1 MSPTARRSLR
11 GVLTRNMIVMQA
23 IVVLAFVL
31 AASIPIVNLMS
42 GEQRL
47 DGSVVEVIAAAIHRG
62 PDGALTVTETGDLS
76 ELYAGYPNFWFFATD
91 GQGHRVS
98 GGIVPI
104 ESSALADNLSRIDSA
119 NVADVGSPETP
130 VAIIRQHGSAA
141 GRLWIITG
149 GGPPYYTVAILFNA
163 ILSPVFGI
171 FILLLSSASLLVIPH
186 FVKRQLKGL
195 DDLSAEADEIDVK
208 QRGTRLSPDQV
219 PSELQPL
226 LRAVNAAF
234 QRLDDGIDRQ
244 HRFMADAAHEL
255 RTPIAILQ
263 VNLEM
268 LPETADK
275 QRLLVNVARLSSM
288 TDQLLD
294 LQRMGLTSAPF
305 QRLDL
310 VELAA
315 TVTADVAPL
324 ATAAGDEICFQTG
337 ADAVHVM
344 GDRDALSRA
353 LANLIQNAI
362 MHGGD
367 KARIRVEVCPDGRLQ
382 VADSGPGID
391 QADREEIFE
400 PFHRVVPRQH
410 GAGLGLSIVTDIVR
424 HHHGTL
430 TLADAPEGGALFEIS
445 LPLAP

>member
-1 MSPTARRSLR
+1 MSRGERQSLR
-11 GVLTRNMIVMQA
+11 GALTRSMIILQTL
-23 IVVLAFVL
+23 VVVALPPV
-31 AASIPIVNLMS
+31 AAIPIVKLIAQ
-42 GEQRL
+42 EQGL
-47 DGSVVEVIAAAIHRG
+47 DEGVIQTIAGAIRRAS
-62 PDGALTVTETGDLS
+62 DGGLQLGDSSALNDLG
-76 ELYAGYPNFWFFATD
+76 ATYPHFWFFATD
-91 GQGHRVS
+91 GHDN
-98 GGIVPI
+98 GISAGNVPLQTDGLV
-104 ESSALADNLSRIDSA
+104 ENLSRINSA
-119 NVADVGSPETP
+119 NVSDIGSVENP
-130 VAIIRQHGSAA
+130 VAIIRRHDSAA
-141 GRLWIITG
+141 GQLWIITG
-149 GGPPYYTVAILFNA
+149 GGPPVGINILIEAFS
-163 ILSPVFGI
+163 SPIFGA
-171 FILLLSSASLLVIPH
+171 LLLLLTAASLLAIPV

-195 DDLSAEADEIDVK
+195 DDLSAEADKIDVK
-208 QRGTRLSPDQV
+208 QRGTRLSSDQV

-324 ATAAGDEICFQTG
+324 ATAAGDEIGFQTG

-391 QADREEIFE
+391 HADREEIFE

-445 LPLAP
+445 LPLVP